1 MATPHLMANPTLQ
14 RTGGSRCS
22 PPSAERERS
31 AYLEAVSNV
40 MQLELAA
47 ESDSM
52 LGWTSGTT
60 SIQKL
65 GGHTS
70 IAMASSSRKSRTC
83 CGDQWRIDRDA
94 KARAWPWVGV
104 EPGGIC
110 ESSMCPI
117 RFQTPCLSSQPTD
130 LGRRR

>member
-1 MATPHLMANPTLQ
+1 MPHNPAVE
-14 RTGGSRCS
+14 RPAGSH
-22 PPSAERERS
+22 ALAAAAHRERS

-117 RFQTPCLSSQPTD
+117 RFQTPFLSSQPTD